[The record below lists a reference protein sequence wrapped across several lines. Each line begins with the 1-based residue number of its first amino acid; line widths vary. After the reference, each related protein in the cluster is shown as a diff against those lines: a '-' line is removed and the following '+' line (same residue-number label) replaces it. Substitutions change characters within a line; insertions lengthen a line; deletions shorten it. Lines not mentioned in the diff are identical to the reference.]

1 MKQLKDTY
9 NQAKKNFKKNENLI
23 HICMDEN
30 FETIAEISHIISSI
44 TLSQCVI
51 HLIRYPQL
59 TF

>member
-44 TLSQCVI
+44 TLAQCVT

>member
-30 FETIAEISHIISSI
+30 FETIADLTYNFKYHFIPM
-44 TLSQCVI
+44 C
-51 HLIRYPQL
+51 YPSN
-59 TF
+59 